1 MRKLTQVVLC
11 MAALM
16 ATPAFAEMKIAV
28 MNYQMALLESDAA
41 KKYAVDAEKKFG
53 PQLTKLK
60 SLESGAKGIQD
71 RLVKGGSKM
80 AQGERERLE
89 LEFKQKARDFQFQSK
104 ELNEAK
110 AIADRDMLKQL
121 KPKLDKAVEEVI
133 KKGNFDLV
141 LERGAVVEVP
151 PGDRVGRAQPRDVA
165 LVCDAPARAA
175 RARAEVDDVVGD
187 HDRLGLVLDDEHR
200 VALVAQTKQ
209 KLVHALDVVWVQ
221 PDGRFIENV
230 ENTLKIR
237 AQLSRKPNALGF
249 SPRESGGGAVEIEVI
264 EAYFTKEGKALKDLG
279 LNIPDDGGFAARE
292 FDLGEKGFEV
302 ANGEGVDFWNRL
314 PGKAN

>member
-60 SLESGAKGIQD
+60 SLESGAKGMQD
-71 RLVKGGSKM
+71 RLV
-80 AQGERERLE
+80 LE

-141 LERGAVVEVP
+141 LERGAVV
-151 PGDRVGRAQPRDVA
+151 DV
-165 LVCDAPARAA
+165 
-175 RARAEVDDVVGD
+175 
-187 HDRLGLVLDDEHR
+187 
-200 VALVAQTKQ
+200 
-209 KLVHALDVVWVQ
+209 
-221 PDGRFIENV
+221 
-230 ENTLKIR
+230 
-237 AQLSRKPNALGF
+237 KPQYDIT
-249 SPRESGGGAVEIEVI
+249 RQVI
-264 EAYFTKEGKALKDLG
+264 ERM
-279 LNIPDDGGFAARE
+279 NQQR
-292 FDLGEKGFEV
+292 
-302 ANGEGVDFWNRL
+302 
-314 PGKAN
+314 